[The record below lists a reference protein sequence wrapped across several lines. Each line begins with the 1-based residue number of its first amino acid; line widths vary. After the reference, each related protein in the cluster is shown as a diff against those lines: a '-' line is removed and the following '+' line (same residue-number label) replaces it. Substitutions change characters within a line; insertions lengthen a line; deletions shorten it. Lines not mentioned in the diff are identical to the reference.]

1 MTTPN
6 ANSHQETL
14 KLRTD
19 LQHKKRELTVREEQF
34 ASEKLVIL
42 KEIAAIKRQASD
54 KDVSKQAIG
63 RDSSTDDQD
72 MRNLQIQIEN
82 LENAIQEK
90 KTEDDHL
97 NKLIKAKSEELAET
111 MAKIRE
117 KSRIL
122 PSKEDYDLLRTK
134 IGESKHKIREL
145 QTELEH
151 RNRRIAGLKEQS
163 ERISLGT
170 TIQAQFK
177 SGNFAPSVPDE
188 VVDFSKAKFAV
199 AKRLWLDARNSYP
212 ADVIKYLKY
221 GISAFL
227 CSVDMYYAV
236 ISLQIPKP
244 SHNLDDF
251 TERVRVLS
259 KANIRIRWSLAES
272 LLGMLVKMERGIDV
286 VPQPSYVNEIRA
298 FLDEIAD
305 LFNLEGVNLAE

>member
-1 MTTPN
+1 MTIPN
-6 ANSHQETL
+6 VNSHQEIF

-19 LQHKKRELTVREEQF
+19 VQHKKRELAVREEQF

-42 KEIAAIKRQASD
+42 KELAAIKRQASIEN
-54 KDVSKQAIG
+54 VSNPALAE
-63 RDSSTDDQD
+63 DSSTDDQKLRD
-72 MRNLQIQIEN
+72 LLGRIEN
-82 LENAIQEK
+82 LENAIQGK

-97 NKLIKAKSEELAET
+97 NRLIKAKSEDLAEKMT
-111 MAKIRE
+111 KIRE
-117 KSRIL
+117 NSLTK
-122 PSKEDYDLLRTK
+122 PSKEDYDLLRRA
-134 IGESKHKIREL
+134 IDESKHKIREL
-145 QTELEH
+145 QTEIEH
-151 RNRRIAGLKEQS
+151 KTRRIASLKEQF

-170 TIQAQFK
+170 TIQAQFRT
-177 SGNFAPSVPDE
+177 GNFAPSVPE
-188 VVDFSKAKFAV
+188 EIVDFGKAKFAV

-212 ADVIKYLKY
+212 ADVIKYLKN

-227 CSVDMYYAV
+227 CAVDMYYAV
-236 ISLQIPKP
+236 IALQIPKP

-305 LFNLEGVNLAE
+305 LFNLEGINLLE

>member
-6 ANSHQETL
+6 ANSHQEIL
-14 KLRTD
+14 KLQTD

-42 KEIAAIKRQASD
+42 KEIAIIKRQASD
-54 KDVSKQAIG
+54 EDVSKQTTT
-63 RDSSTDDQD
+63 RDSSTDNQD
-72 MRNLQIQIEN
+72 MRNLQIQLEN

-97 NKLIKAKSEELAET
+97 NKLTKAKSEELAEIMT
-111 MAKIRE
+111 KIRE
-117 KSRIL
+117 NSRTL
-122 PSKEDYDLLRTK
+122 PSKGDYDLLRTQ
-134 IGESKHKIREL
+134 ISESKHMIREL
-145 QTELEH
+145 QTEVEH

-170 TIQAQFK
+170 TIQTQFK